1 MDLLTLA
8 SRHRDWLALR
18 QTTVATNIANA
29 NTPGFDALQV
39 QPFAEVM
46 RGAGT
51 PPPIAVS
58 HAGHLSPADAARS
71 GTIGRKEE
79 TSLVTHSGNSVSI
92 EDEMMTAGAIKR
104 DYSLNVSVARTFR
117 RMIMATMRG

>member
-8 SRHRDWLALR
+8 SRHRDWLAVR

-29 NTPGFDALQV
+29 NTPGFSARQV

-46 RGAGT
+46 RGAST
-51 PPPIAVS
+51 PPPIAAT
-58 HAGHLSPADAARS
+58 HPRHLAAVGTSRS
-71 GTIGRKEE
+71 GTIGPGEE
-79 TSLVTHSGNSVSI
+79 EALVTHSGNSVNM
-92 EDEMMTAGAIKR
+92 EEELMAAGAVKR
-104 DYSLNVSVARTFR
+104 EYSLNVSVARTFR